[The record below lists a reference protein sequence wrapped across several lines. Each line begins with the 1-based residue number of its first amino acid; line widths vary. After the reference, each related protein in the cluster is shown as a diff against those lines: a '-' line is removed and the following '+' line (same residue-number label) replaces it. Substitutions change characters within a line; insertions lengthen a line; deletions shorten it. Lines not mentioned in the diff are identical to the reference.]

1 MPHVVPQASRA
12 SRRLIVARSEGP
24 HQLAIATL
32 RTLEQR
38 LKLLEEEPAL
48 MQSLC
53 NVYIQDFICLGYH
66 LPEACNL
73 LPAHGAATPETSSLT
88 EDDLDLG

>member
-24 HQLAIATL
+24 HQLAISTL

-38 LKLLEEEPAL
+38 LKLLEEEGRYECAYAL
-48 MQSLC
+48 RMEVADWL
-53 NVYIQDFICLGYH
+53 LGVRDV
-66 LPEACNL
+66 NL
-73 LPAHGAATPETSSLT
+73 SAPSFS
-88 EDDLDLG
+88 